1 MVYFIELSV
10 CLKRSVNFH
19 LKNKKV
25 ATLTAVRPPVRFGEL
40 EVKKNLVKRFNEKP
54 QAKQGWINGG
64 YFIFNYEIFNYIK
77 SFNTMLEREPMSLLV
92 KKKNLACYKHEG
104 FWQCMDTLRD
114 KKFIEQMIKKKNTP
128 WI

>member
-1 MVYFIELSV
+1 M
-10 CLKRSVNFH
+10 
-19 LKNKKV
+19 KNKKV

-64 YFIFNYEIFNYIK
+64 FFIFNYEIFNYIK

-114 KKFIEQMIKKKNTP
+114 KKFIEQMIKEKNTP